1 MTRAKLTDLHWHD
14 LRHTFASWAV
24 QRRVSLY
31 ELKELLGHSSLTMVK
46 RYAHLA
52 PEHLRAAAAALDGV
66 LTPATVVVPSADD
79 IEPERH
85 SKESA
90 SGAESGVKR
99 VVKW

>member
-1 MTRAKLTDLHWHD
+1 
-14 LRHTFASWAV
+14 V

-66 LTPATVVVPSADD
+66 LASEPARP
-79 IEPERH
+79 
-85 SKESA
+85 SKETATRAPEALRSDEDA
-90 SGAESGVKR
+90 VQLLDS
-99 VVKW
+99 VVSRPGLEPGTP

>member
-1 MTRAKLTDLHWHD
+1 VKRAKLPDLHWHD

-31 ELKELLGHSSLTMVK
+31 ELKELLGHSTLTMVK

-66 LTPATVVVPSADD
+66 LAPTAVAPPSASDLSKR
-79 IEPERH
+79 EVH
-85 SKESA
+85 SKETA
-90 SGAESGVKR
+90 S
-99 VVKW
+99 